1 MNKQLMMSMLF
12 LSVVALTNAGK
23 KQECEVCESVIN
35 QLFKLIPDDASPE
48 EIEGEFKK
56 WCKTAEGREE
66 KFVSKRFLL
75 FML

>member
-1 MNKQLMMSMLF
+1 MNKQLAISVLL

-35 QLFKLIPDDASPE
+35 QMYKQVPDDASPE
-48 EIEGEFKK
+48 EIEQEFLK

-66 KFVSKRFLL
+66 KFVRQKLDSG
-75 FML
+75 